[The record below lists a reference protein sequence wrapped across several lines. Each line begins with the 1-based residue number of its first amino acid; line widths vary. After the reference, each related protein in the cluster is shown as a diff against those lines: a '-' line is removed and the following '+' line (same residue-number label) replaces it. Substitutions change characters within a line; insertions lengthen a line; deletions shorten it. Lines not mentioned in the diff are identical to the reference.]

1 MAAASTRLKVK
12 VSPGAS
18 RDRIVG
24 WLDDALKL
32 QVRAQP
38 EKGKANAAVIS
49 LLADQLQISAKRMSV
64 VSGAASRTK
73 MIEIDDLSDTEL
85 RQKLPSRAK
94 DA

>member
-64 VSGAASRTK
+64 VSGAASRMK
-73 MIEIDDLSDTEL
+73 MIEIDDLSGTEL
-85 RQKLPSRAK
+85 RQKLPSRAE